1 MLRFRAV
8 AVWLRGSGSGKVA
21 TNLIKYSHIL
31 TIYTLIE
38 RKIGTP
44 QKCKIIFFIFK
55 NCIFFNLNC
64 YNKNFSRN
72 RPHGSGPVK
81 IGPAPQHSHQS
92 NGSFSASVILLVFLL
107 LQKNIFLSQFSYWP
121 FSFFFRQDSSLSPF
135 PPMFVTP
142 TGSKD
147 ITGGTE
153 DLSTRQLPSVFIL
166 CFVYHSYVQFSGSG
180 WIRVFSPI
188 RIRTLKTRI
197 RPFFAL
203 V

>member
-55 NCIFFNLNC
+55 NCTALTAIKWKL
-64 YNKNFSRN
+64 FSKRYT
-72 RPHGSGPVK
+72 
-81 IGPAPQHSHQS
+81 
-92 NGSFSASVILLVFLL
+92 LLVFLL